1 MKPDHPTTDYF
12 LKLRNGVER
21 QVASTSLEALIEDNF
36 ISKEGF
42 KEKVASVHWKQK
54 STLCSY
60 DPETGQTNRVIADA
74 DVNPFG
80 WRQKHR

>member
-1 MKPDHPTTDYF
+1 MTPKNPTTDYF
-12 LKLRNGVER
+12 IKLRNGDER
-21 QVASTSLEALIEDNF
+21 QVESKSLEALIENEF
-36 ISKEGF
+36 ESEASF

-54 STLCSY
+54 STLCTFN
-60 DPETGQTNRVIADA
+60 PETGNTERVIADA